1 VRGTVTKLAM
11 PDSCI
16 ICESSLGPDP
26 NHCPTCGYPTALTG
40 ATVVALGP
48 EGYAALSDEDVPI
61 LAPEPSVPGSVEP
74 TRPADPVFDQ
84 RGTELLRCVEAIR
97 TLGGNPA
104 ELLAPVRRLIL
115 LHAEGQSVTARQA
128 LEEIAV
134 HAAADAG
141 RSYSDRLGQ
150 FDIRLGTLREQGVDI
165 ALPPTPFPPF
175 EEYVTGTAKDAL
187 RLVRDEEHRLTDVER
202 NWNELRTTIG
212 PMRAMAERCR
222 AAERPTPLLE
232 QSIEEVTRA
241 LGAPPIP
248 AARVGELA
256 AHCTRALH
264 DSGSILGPV
273 LEAELERSLADL
285 PDADARSA
293 QSEVGKLLKK
303 RRWVEAVRRLDE
315 WKAGTASP
323 TPDRSAP
330 EAPSARMQEVLVRLR
345 DTTARVRALPV
356 DDPLTEEAAGVIRAV
371 SELVRQSKLDEAD
384 RLLQGVGA
392 ALDKESRA

>member
-1 VRGTVTKLAM
+1 MTKLAM

-61 LAPEPSVPGSVEP
+61 LAPEPSTPGVVEP
-74 TRPADPVFDQ
+74 ARLVDPVFDL
-84 RGTELLRCVEAIR
+84 RGTELLRSVEALR

-165 ALPPTPFPPF
+165 AVPVTPFPRF
-175 EEYVTGTAKDAL
+175 EEYLNGSAKDTL
-187 RLVRDEEHRLTDVER
+187 RLVREEERRLSEMER
-202 NWNELRTTIG
+202 SWNELRSTIG
-212 PMRAMAERCR
+212 PMRTLAEMCR
-222 AAERPTPLLE
+222 AAERPTPLLDQAIHE
-232 QSIEEVTRA
+232 LTEA
-241 LGAPPIP
+241 LRAPPIP
-248 AARVGELA
+248 TARVGELA
-256 AHCTRALH
+256 TRAIRALH
-264 DSGSILGPV
+264 ESGSILGPV

-285 PDADARSA
+285 PEAEARAA
-293 QSEVGKLLKK
+293 QAEVGKLLKK
-303 RRWVEAVRRLDE
+303 RRWVDGLRRLDE
-315 WKAGTASP
+315 WRAGTASP

-371 SELVRQSKLDEAD
+371 SELVRQSKLEEAD